1 MRGKELIFPRAR
13 NFSEN
18 ATYMAIRT
26 KPRMESVP
34 VGGKGNQST
43 QTVAFGFSDEA
54 RSVPLRKVG
63 PIADFSTQRYK

>member
-1 MRGKELIFPRAR
+1 MPGKELIFPRAR

-54 RSVPLRKVG
+54 RSVRKAG
-63 PIADFSTQRYK
+63 AIADFSTQRYK

>member
-1 MRGKELIFPRAR
+1 
-13 NFSEN
+13 
-18 ATYMAIRT
+18 MAIRT

-54 RSVPLRKVG
+54 RSVPLRKAG
-63 PIADFSTQRYK
+63 AIADFSTQRYK